1 VPSSRHIQEV
11 TVVLIA
17 LLLVIVF
24 VPILTLIIEHLVLH
38 AAARCR
44 KADPKRT
51 DDRAR
56 RSHDDR

>member
-1 VPSSRHIQEV
+1 M
-11 TVVLIA
+11 LIA